1 MNTILATG
9 GLGFI
14 GSHTCIS
21 LLENNFNVF
30 IIDSLINSS
39 INNFKAIKKI
49 CDLSN
54 HSSKGRI
61 SFFEG
66 DILDKQFLNNTF
78 KKANLENKPIVAV
91 LHFAGLK
98 SVNES
103 MADPISYWE
112 TNVCGTINLLNVMKE
127 YDCKKL
133 VFSSSATV
141 YKPIIKRLIN
151 ENSELGPINPYGTTK
166 LAIEYMLKNL
176 VTFKSHDWK
185 IINLRYFNPVGAHPS
200 GLIGESPKGKPN
212 NLFPILLKV
221 AAGEYKNLSIF
232 GKDWPTNDGTCIR
245 DFIHIVDLAEA
256 HISALKFIMNSS
268 PILLDLNIGTGCGH
282 SVLEVVETFKK
293 VNNCDFKYSFKS
305 RREGDAA
312 YLVADN
318 SLALS
323 TLDWSPKR
331 SLIDMCRDAWRWKLN
346 NRNVT
351 VK

>member
-21 LLENNFNVF
+21 LLENNFNIY

-39 INNFKAIKKI
+39 RNNLEAIKKI
-49 CDLSN
+49 CNLLDDSFN
-54 HSSKGRI
+54 KRI
-61 SFFEG
+61 TFFEG
-66 DILDKQFLNNTF
+66 DILDKKLLKHIFDEALISKN
-78 KKANLENKPIVAV
+78 PIQAV

-103 MADPISYWE
+103 ILDPISYWE
-112 TNVCGTINLLNVMKE
+112 TNVYGTVNLLSVMKE
-127 YDCKKL
+127 YKCKKL

-141 YKPIIKRLIN
+141 YKPIVEQLIK
-151 ENSELGPINPYGTTK
+151 ENSELGPINPYGSTK
-166 LAIEYMLKNL
+166 LAVENMLGDL
-176 VTFKSHDWK
+176 VKDKSHDWK
-185 IINLRYFNPVGAHPS
+185 IINLRYFNPVGAHSS

-221 AAGEYKNLSIF
+221 AAKEYKSLSIF
-232 GKDWPTNDGTCIR
+232 GKDWPTNDGTCVR

-256 HISALKFIMNSS
+256 HISALEYILDSP
-268 PILLDLNIGTGCGH
+268 PILINLNVGTGHGH

-293 VNNCDFKYSFKS
+293 VNKCEFKYSFES
-305 RREGDAA
+305 RREGDAP

-318 SLALS
+318 KLALS
-323 TLDWSPKR
+323 TLNWYPKR
-331 SLIDMCRDAWRWKLN
+331 NLSDMCKDAWRWKIN
-346 NRNVT
+346 N
-351 VK
+351 